1 VEEIVVAQFTGE
13 TVREKTTQLIE
24 RSRRVGTNVTIY
36 TGPELGRL
44 ALLTGQRNIYG
55 GYNWDTRIRNR
66 SAKYT
71 VCVGSEKVADADPR
85 KEQEQ
90 TLAQMPLYLTRLF
103 GGSLNNK
110 EYTGHTNMLP
120 IDLVHRVMGSGEDI
134 DFTFN
139 CYLMVSAKNRA
150 NHHICHMWGLMLRQ
164 TDTIPEADDLHILM
178 VPDIPTGDFGR
189 FYAFPEQNVTIGIGS
204 DYMGECKKGF
214 LRMAMYRAKERG
226 ILGVHAGAKIV
237 VAHSVRRGKLRRYG
251 VVILG
256 LSGTGKTTNIGHT
269 HFLDH
274 PDEKSLVVQD
284 DFVGLRLN
292 DGRVLGTEQAMFL
305 KTDLDADDILLR
317 PATQSAD
324 FVSQNLYVDYQGTM
338 KYLEED
344 ICANGRGIL
353 PLRSLPENRRYES
366 IDLPPL
372 EELDALF
379 VIFNTRRNSIVP
391 ILQELTPEQAAAYFM
406 LGESIETAAGDP
418 TRAGQSIRVVGTNP
432 FIVGPPGEEG
442 NTFYDYVNR
451 FRDKVRCFVMNTGG
465 VGEIRDPDDRSIVV
479 REPVRPWKNGIGY
492 VTRALFRETA
502 VWQEDPD
509 YGTKVLVD
517 GVYDEKGDIFDMNR
531 FSPREY
537 YDEATR
543 EQMVR
548 DLNHERIEHLKKFP
562 KLEPKIAESIET
574 THLL

>member
-1 VEEIVVAQFTGE
+1 MDLQ
-13 TVREKTTQLIE
+13 
-24 RSRRVGTNVTIY
+24 
-36 TGPELGRL
+36 
-44 ALLTGQRNIYG
+44 
-55 GYNWDTRIRNR
+55 
-66 SAKYT
+66 
-71 VCVGSEKVADADPR
+71 
-85 KEQEQ
+85 
-90 TLAQMPLYLTRLF
+90 LTRLF
-103 GGSLNNK
+103 GGTLNGK
-110 EYTGHTNMLP
+110 EYAGHTNQLP
-120 IDLVHRVMGSGEDI
+120 IDLVHRVLGSGEDI

-150 NHHICHMWGLMLRQ
+150 HHHLCHMWGLMLRQ
-164 TDTIPEADDLHILM
+164 TDPVPEADDLHILM
-178 VPDIPTGDFGR
+178 LPDVLTGDFGR
-189 FYAFPEQNVTIGIGS
+189 FWAFPEQNVTIGVGS

-226 ILGVHAGAKIV
+226 ILGVHAGTKVV

-274 PDEKSLVVQD
+274 PDEQSLVVQD
-284 DFVGLRLN
+284 DFAGLRLK

-305 KTDLDADDILLR
+305 KTDLDEDDVLLR

-324 FVSQNLYVDYQGTM
+324 FVSQNLYVDYQGDLQ
-338 KYLEED
+338 YLEED
-344 ICANGRGIL
+344 LCKNGRGIL
-353 PLRSLPENRRYES
+353 PLRALPSDRRYSS

-372 EELDALF
+372 EELDTLMI
-379 VIFNTRRNSIVP
+379 IFNTRRNTIVP

-432 FIVGPPGEEG
+432 FIVGPPDEEG
-442 NTFYDYVNR
+442 NIFYDYVVR
-451 FRDKVRCFVMNTGG
+451 YRDKVRCFVMNTGG
-465 VGEIRDPDDRSIVV
+465 VGEVRDPQDRSNII
-479 REPVRPWKNGIGY
+479 RKPVRPWKNGIGY

-509 YGTKVLVD
+509 FGTRVLVD
-517 GVYDEKGDIFDMNR
+517 GVYDHKGDIFDMDR
-531 FSPREY
+531 FSPREH

-548 DLNHERIEHLKKFP
+548 ELNHERVEYLKKFP
-562 KLEPKIAESIET
+562 KLEPKIVESIEK